1 MPNVTLHGETGQ
13 RTLPV
18 QPKPVPT
25 VPSAG
30 DNMDPDGKHRKT
42 VFARLRDLK
51 PRFDAA
57 GITFDDYWNCIKS
70 DLEITS
76 RSELTVP
83 MWARLGA
90 TLCACQRDRAM
101 FDNLVAKIKRYRD
114 AAKADATPIVFAE
127 PDYLEF
133 QTCFVMRLSR
143 KDSTKKLVF
152 IGEMSEKTRER
163 CQQHAD
169 QTRCIVRLYH
179 NGQPPEAFYP
189 SRSGAAPF

>member
-1 MPNVTLHGETGQ
+1 MLNVILHGNPTGQ

-25 VPSAG
+25 VPSVS
-30 DNMDPDGKHRKT
+30 DSMDPDGKHRKT

-57 GITFDDYWNCIKS
+57 GITSGDYWNCIKA
-70 DLEITS
+70 DFEISS

-90 TLCACQRDRAM
+90 TLGACQRDAAM
-101 FDNLVAKIKRYRD
+101 FANLVAKIKRHRD
-114 AAKADATPIVFAE
+114 TAKADATPIVFTE
-127 PDYLEF
+127 PNEPLE
-133 QTCFVMRLSR
+133 TCFVMRLSR
-143 KDSTKKLVF
+143 KDGAEKIVF
-152 IGEMSEKTRER
+152 IGEMTQETRDR

-169 QTRCIVRLYH
+169 KTRCIVRLYH
-179 NGQPPEAFYP
+179 NGQTPEVYYP
-189 SRSGAAPF
+189 SRSGASPF